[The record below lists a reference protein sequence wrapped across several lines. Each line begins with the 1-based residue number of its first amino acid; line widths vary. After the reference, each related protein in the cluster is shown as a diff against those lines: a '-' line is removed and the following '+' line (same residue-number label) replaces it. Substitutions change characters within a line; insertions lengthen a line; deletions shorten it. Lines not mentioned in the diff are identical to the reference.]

1 MTSMTDI
8 VSQLQNKFDASTV
21 LTDGQDMAK
30 YVTDWSGK
38 MTGKALAVVR
48 PTNTDDVA
56 AIMKLAFETATP
68 VVPQSGNTSV
78 AGGSVPDESGAAIV
92 LSLERMNKIRNLS
105 PDAMTVTVEAGCV
118 LETLHQ
124 TVEAQD
130 LFFPLNFGAKG
141 SCMLGGNLA
150 TNAGGQNVV
159 RYGNTRELCLGI
171 EAVMSD
177 GRIVNLLSGLR
188 KDNTGYDLRD
198 LFIGSEGTLGII
210 TAATMRLFHLP
221 KARATSFAVVPDIT
235 HGLELLNRAQAET
248 GGAVEAFEL
257 IPRVFLELAKEHG
270 PQHNIPFAEIP
281 ELCVLIEIAATSDA
295 ESLVGDDGV
304 IPVSANLEKIL
315 ESGFEDELVLDAVI
329 ASSEAQRREMWDLRE
344 GALEIVTAAGARV
357 GFDISLPLD
366 QVQAFVE
373 EMIRRADS
381 IMPNLRMCHMG
392 HLGDGNLHY
401 SIFPPEGGAEELQ
414 VKADEIKAAVYAAI
428 GDFGGSFSAEHG
440 IGTTKLYAMTNYK
453 DPVALAVMQQIK
465 STLDPKGIMNPGKLL
480 P

>member
-1 MTSMTDI
+1 MIDI
-8 VSQLQNKFDASTV
+8 ITELKSQFDSATV
-21 LTDGQDMAK
+21 LTDDQDMAK
-30 YVTDWSGK
+30 YITDWPGT
-38 MTGKALAVVR
+38 MTGRALAVVR
-48 PTNTDDVA
+48 PTNTTDVA
-56 AIMKLAFETATP
+56 AVMKLAFETATP

-78 AGGSVPDESGAAIV
+78 AGGSVPDDSGTAIV
-92 LSLERMNKIRNLS
+92 LSLERMNKIRDVS
-105 PDAMTVTVEAGCV
+105 PSAMTMTVEAGCV

-141 SCMLGGNLA
+141 SCMIGGNLA

-171 EAVMSD
+171 EAVMPD

-210 TAATMRLFHLP
+210 TVATMKLFHLP
-221 KARATSFAVVPDIT
+221 KARATTFAVVPDISR
-235 HGLELLNRAQAET
+235 GLELLNRAQAET

-257 IPRVFLELAKEHG
+257 IPRVFLEMVQKYG
-270 PQHNIPFAEIP
+270 PQHTIPFKEIP

-295 ESLVGDDGV
+295 ESIASEGGAT
-304 IPVSANLEKIL
+304 PVSEKLEKIL
-315 ESGFEDELVLDAVI
+315 EAGFEDGSVLDAVI
-329 ASSEAQRREMWDLRE
+329 ASSEAQRREMWDMRE
-344 GALEIVTAAGARV
+344 GALEIVTAAGARI

-366 QVQAFVE
+366 QVHAFVD
-373 EMIRRADS
+373 EMTRQSEAIL
-381 IMPNLRMCHMG
+381 PGLRMCHMG

-401 SIFPPEGGAEELQ
+401 SIYPPEGQADEMMA
-414 VKADEIKAAVYAAI
+414 KADEIKAAVYAAI

-440 IGTTKLYAMTNYK
+440 IGTSKLYAMTNYK
-453 DPVALAVMQQIK
+453 DPVALAVMLQIK
-465 STLDPKGIMNPGKLL
+465 ATLDPKGIMNPGKLL
-480 P
+480 PQ